1 MSTSF
6 ILVLRFS
13 IRFLVLILIYY
24 KRLKII
30 DKRYLIGI
38 FATEIGLLFQNIRI
52 KQMNPS
58 DSKQILSLEV
68 VFGVR
73 FLL

>member
-6 ILVLRFS
+6 ILVL
-13 IRFLVLILIYY
+13 RFLVLILIYY

-38 FATEIGLLFQNIRI
+38 FAIEIGLLFQNIGI